1 MLFWASQTERKR
13 TDEQKVM
20 EKEHEMLK
28 LSRQVLRES
37 TGRMKN
43 LHLR

>member
-1 MLFWASQTERKR
+1 MGIVKLLLSTKILSWASQTERKR

-28 LSRQVLRES
+28 LGQQTS
-37 TGRMKN
+37 T
-43 LHLR
+43 